1 MSERRSDRWVS
12 VLMSVLVHGAV
23 IGLLGW
29 GWWFFRRPAPAAQQL
44 AIEARV
50 IDAATLARLTA
61 PPSPAPEPAPQ
72 PVPAPPPP
80 DAAQLAAE
88 QRAEQE
94 KQAQQEERERQEEQ
108 AQQQRQ
114 VQRERA
120 EQQKAEQAKAER
132 ERARRAEQER
142 QAARAKAEAE
152 RKASEV
158 AAKEAREQKER
169 QQTEVERKRRESEL
183 RAQLATEERTN
194 AARGSAQ
201 QAEYKALIEA
211 RINRAWIR
219 PTTARAGIDCEVR
232 VTQVPGG
239 EVVGVQVTK
248 CNGDAAVRESIEAA
262 VYRASPLPLPPN
274 PDLFDRNLVVNFTPN
289 D

>member
-61 PPSPAPEPAPQ
+61 PPSPAPEPAP
-72 PVPAPPPP
+72 PPP
-80 DAAQLAAE
+80 DPAQLAAE
-88 QRAEQE
+88 QRAEQQ

-120 EQQKAEQAKAER
+120 EQQKAERAKAEQ

-158 AAKEAREQKER
+158 AAREAREQKER
-169 QQTEVERKRRESEL
+169 QQTEAERKRREGEL
-183 RAQLATEERTN
+183 RAQMATEERVN

-219 PTTARAGIDCEVR
+219 PATARAGIDCEVR